1 MDDSLCCQAFH
12 IAEFITL
19 MLILPAFYHML
30 NVYVHGHKKW
40 KYFTLG
46 FAFIFFS
53 TLAALFRGVYAF
65 STFRTLEWGCIAL
78 ASILFAYACYHNYR
92 AVCMT
97 TSRGGG
103 SG

>member
-1 MDDSLCCQAFH
+1 
-12 IAEFITL
+12 

-30 NVYVHGHKKW
+30 HVYILEHKKW

-53 TLAALFRGVYAF
+53 TLAAILRETYEF
-65 STFRTLEWGCIAL
+65 STFRTLEWGCITL

-92 AVCMT
+92 SFCMEP
-97 TSRGGG
+97 SRGGEG
-103 SG
+103 G